1 MRSTKFYSGRLIT
14 FTQLKFISA
23 YLFFLF
29 FWENL
34 TSVVYKSKEEK
45 LSMISKIRVFK
56 LFNQRAKAVT
66 IKFNIDFNFA
76 KTKSQITS

>member
-1 MRSTKFYSGRLIT
+1 VLI
-14 FTQLKFISA
+14 FC
-23 YLFFLF
+23 FLF

-56 LFNQRAKAVT
+56 LLNQRAKAVT

-76 KTKSQITS
+76 KPKVKSPVKLI